1 MPLKRVLVV
10 DADVKIINEGV
21 SCNKHRSTTQQN
33 TQMLAAFMWQAPGSQ
48 QAPPIFTGSADKS
61 LRTVP

>member
-33 TQMLAAFMWQAPGSQ
+33 TQMLATFMWQAPGLHRLFL
-48 QAPPIFTGSADKS
+48 FTGSADKS